1 MAYTNQYM
9 KNFTFAALLFV
20 PVAALS
26 FGASGKLPLAFEPN
40 QGQGDRESKFFA
52 RGTGYTVALRPDGAA
67 IHSKGISGKREMTVM
82 RLIGASTTAM
92 PLAKDPLPG
101 KVNYFIGSDPKN
113 WHTNLPTFSKVEF
126 PRAYPG
132 IDLVYYGSEGRLE
145 YDFIVQPGVNP
156 ALIRMRFSGASR
168 PKLSANG
175 DLEVGGLL
183 QHKPVAYQT
192 IAASGRAEVAC
203 RYVLRA
209 NQEVVLE
216 LGSFDKR
223 YPLIIDPVI
232 SYSTYVGGSGNDTVG
247 SVKVDASGNLY
258 MAGFTTSANFPV
270 RGASQTGYAGSS
282 SALLQAQLGDAFV
295 AKLNPAGTAMLYAT
309 YLGGSGDDFATSLSI
324 DAGGNAYIVGATQ
337 SANFPTTAGA
347 LQRTYKGFSSDDNG
361 FYNPGDGFVAKLNP
375 AGSALV
381 YSTYLG
387 GALNDLPL
395 GVAVDSNG
403 NAVVVGS
410 TKSSDFPTTANAL
423 SKTYRGASN
432 TGAAVAGDA
441 FVSVLNAAGSALTYS
456 TFLGGRGHDAARG
469 VAVDGQNNIYVCGM
483 TSSSDFPVTA
493 GALQTTY
500 QGDPNIKDFDH
511 PVGHG
516 FVAKI
521 SAEGTMVYATFLG
534 GSLRDGAAAI
544 AVDSTGAAYIA
555 GGTASSD
562 FPTTAN
568 APQKTNKGRGTI
580 GVLGDLNYGDAFVS
594 KLNAAGSAL
603 VYSTYLGGAADET
616 ASDIAIDSAGNA
628 YVTGFTLSN
637 DFPVSTDALQAANAG
652 FGGQALAAFPA
663 FGFNTERQRN
673 SGDAFL
679 VKLSAAGALTY
690 SSFFGG
696 KNDDAGL
703 AIAVDAAGNAYV
715 AGNTVSTTLATSAG
729 TMQQNYGGAGGQ
741 FPRGDGFVIK
751 FDFGGKLAA
760 PPSRVSVVTGFPTT
774 GTAGATLATPFAVE
788 VLDAQGVKLP
798 GVSVAFS
805 ATNATVNP
813 ASAATDAQGR
823 ASTTVTLGSTV
834 GTAVITATVAGIPA
848 ATANVAIGAA
858 VQLPVVTA
866 IVNGASFQSTVAPGS
881 WITVYIDQT
890 AAAISAAS
898 AVPLPT
904 TLGGYRILVNGAPI
918 PMLNV
923 YPGQP
928 GTQMNAQLPYEIPVG
943 SARVVVEANGV
954 ASAPLAFTVQA
965 GAPGIFVFGNNR
977 AVAQNVQP
985 DASLIL
991 NTDTVPVPAGDY
1003 IIAYLTGQGAL
1014 DNPITSG
1021 DIAKGSALSIPKLP
1035 YSATLAGKPVTVAF
1049 LGMTPGLIALAQAN
1063 ILIPA
1068 DTQPGTYP
1076 LVITIGTAS
1085 SNGPMISVT
1094 TKRP

>member
-1 MAYTNQYM
+1 M
-9 KNFTFAALLFV
+9 KTITLPALLLV
-20 PVAALS
+20 IAAAQS
-26 FGASGKLPLAFEPN
+26 FGAQGKLPLAFEPN
-40 QGQGDRESKFFA
+40 HGQGDRESKFFA
-52 RGTGYTVALRPDGAA
+52 RGPGYTVALRPDGAA
-67 IHSKGISGKREMTVM
+67 IHSKSISGKRELTVM

-101 KVNYFIGSDPKN
+101 KVNYFIGSNPKN
-113 WHTNLPTFSKVEF
+113 WYSNLPTFSKVEF

-145 YDFIVQPGVNP
+145 YDFIVQPGANP
-156 ALIRMRFSGASR
+156 ASIRMRFSGAGR
-168 PKLSANG
+168 LKLAANG

-192 IAASGRAEVAC
+192 IAVNQRTAVPC

-216 LGSFDKR
+216 LGSYDKR
-223 YPLIIDPVI
+223 YPLIVDPVI
-232 SYSTYVGGSGNDTVG
+232 SYATYVGGSGNDTVG
-247 SVKVDASGNLY
+247 SIKVDASGNLY

-270 RGASQTGYAGSS
+270 RGAAQTAYGGTN
-282 SALLQAQLGDAFV
+282 SALLQAQFGDAFV
-295 AKLNPAGTAMLYAT
+295 AKLNPAGNAMIYAT
-309 YLGGSGDDFATSLSI
+309 YIGGSGDDFATSLAI
-324 DAGGNAYIVGATQ
+324 DAGGSAYVVGSTQ

-347 LQRTYKGFSSDDNG
+347 LQRTYKGFGSDDNG

-381 YSTYLG
+381 YATYLG
-387 GALNDLPL
+387 GALNDLPM
-395 GVAVDSNG
+395 GVAVDSAG

-423 SKTYRGASN
+423 STTYRGASN
-432 TGAAVAGDA
+432 TGSAVAGDA
-441 FVSVLNAAGSALTYS
+441 FVSILNAAGTALTYS
-456 TFLGGRGHDAARG
+456 TFLGGRGHDMARG

-483 TSSSDFPVTA
+483 TSSSDFPVTT

-500 QGDPNIKDFDH
+500 KGDPNLQDFDH

-521 SAEGTMVYATFLG
+521 SAQGAIVYATFLG

-544 AVDSTGAAYIA
+544 AVDGAGAAYVV
-555 GGTASSD
+555 GGTASTD

-580 GVLGDLNYGDAFVS
+580 GTLGDLNYGDAFVS

-603 VYSTYLGGAADET
+603 VYSTFLGGAADET

-628 YVTGFTLSN
+628 FVTGFTLSN
-637 DFPVSTDALQAANAG
+637 DFPVTTDALQAANSG
-652 FGGQALAAFPA
+652 FGGQALAAFPLY
-663 FGFNTERQRN
+663 GFNTERQRN

-679 VKLSAAGALTY
+679 VKLSDSGALTY

-703 AIAVDAAGNAYV
+703 AIAVDAAGNAYI
-715 AGNTVSTTLATSAG
+715 AGNTLSTTLSTSSG
-729 TMQQNYGGAGGQ
+729 TLQQSYGGATTQ
-741 FPRGDGFVIK
+741 FPRGDGFVAK
-751 FDFGGKLAA
+751 FDFGGKLPA
-760 PPSRVSVVTGFPTT
+760 PPARVGVVTGFPAS

-813 ASAATDAQGR
+813 ASATTDAQGR
-823 ASTTVTLGSTV
+823 ASTTVTLGSAV

-858 VQLPVVTA
+858 AQLPVVKA
-866 IVNGASFQSTVAPGS
+866 IVNGASFLSTVAPGS

-890 AAAISAAS
+890 AAANASAS

-904 TLGGYRILVNGAPI
+904 NLGGYRILVNGSPI
-918 PMLNV
+918 PMLLV
-923 YPGQP
+923 YALTP
-928 GTQMNAQLPYEIPVG
+928 GTQINAQLPYEVPAG
-943 SARVVVEANGV
+943 SAQVVVEANGV
-954 ASAPLAFTVQA
+954 ASAPFAFTVQA
-965 GAPGIFVFGNNR
+965 AAPGIFVFGDNR
-977 AVAQNVQP
+977 AVVQNVQP
-985 DASLIL
+985 DASLIV
-991 NTDTVPVPAGDY
+991 NTATTPVPAGDY
-1003 IIAYLTGQGAL
+1003 IVAYLTGQGAL

-1021 DIAKGSALSIPKLP
+1021 DIAKGPALSIPKLP
-1035 YSATLAGKPVTVAF
+1035 YSATLAGKPVPVAF

-1068 DTQPGTYP
+1068 DTLPGTYP

-1085 SNGPMISVT
+1085 SNGPQITVT